1 MALLG
6 MGLLVLVAIIVLF
19 IIGILVLGF
28 IVHSIIHWFPA
39 VIVAVLVYIYAHS
52 LLLAAVAFFVVAIL
66 MIALRHR

>member
-1 MALLG
+1 MTFLG
-6 MGLLVLVAIIVLF
+6 LGLLVLLAIIVLV
-19 IIGILVLGF
+19 IIGILILGF

-52 LLLAAVAFFVVAIL
+52 LLLAAVVFFVVAIL

>member
-39 VIVAVLVYIYAHS
+39 VVIAVLVYIFAHS

>member
-6 MGLLVLVAIIVLF
+6 LGLLVLVAIIVLF
-19 IIGILVLGF
+19 IVGILILGF
-28 IVHSIIHWFPA
+28 IVHRIIHWFPA
-39 VIVAVLVYIYAHS
+39 VVVAVLVYIFAHS

>member
-6 MGLLVLVAIIVLF
+6 LGLLVLLAIIVLI
-19 IIGILVLGF
+19 IIGILILGF

-39 VIVAVLVYIYAHS
+39 VIVAVLVYVYAHS

>member
-6 MGLLVLVAIIVLF
+6 LGLLVLVAIIVLF
-19 IIGILVLGF
+19 IIGILILGF

-39 VIVAVLVYIYAHS
+39 VVVAVLVNIFAHS

-66 MIALRHR
+66 MLALRHR